1 MGQYNS
7 FVVKIWTNEATAKF
21 RGHIQ
26 HVGSQES
33 TYFITTEKMVE
44 FIMDHLSPYTGFSD
58 QGNEEHYHTT
68 QKNDENNKSL

>member
-26 HVGSQES
+26 HVGSQDAK
-33 TYFITTEKMVE
+33 YFITTEKMVE
-44 FIMDHLSPYTGFSD
+44 FIMNHLRSHSGYPDKGQRDYYRTSQAG
-58 QGNEEHYHTT
+58 
-68 QKNDENNKSL
+68 DEND

>member
-44 FIMDHLSPYTGFSD
+44 FIMSHLGSLPSY
-58 QGNEEHYHTT
+58 NKEERGEYYRAS
-68 QKNDENNKSL
+68 QADD

>member
-33 TYFITTEKMVE
+33 EYFITLEKMTDFVTS
-44 FIMDHLSPYTGFSD
+44 HLSPWPGYSD
-58 QGNEEHYHTT
+58 EGQRDYYATSQT
-68 QKNDENNKSL
+68 DDEST

>member
-26 HVGSQES
+26 HVGSQDA
-33 TYFITTEKMVE
+33 TYFITMEKMVE
-44 FIMDHLSPYTGFSD
+44 FIKSHLGPHPGYSD
-58 QGNEEHYHTT
+58 KGRKDYFRASQAD
-68 QKNDENNKSL
+68 DEKG